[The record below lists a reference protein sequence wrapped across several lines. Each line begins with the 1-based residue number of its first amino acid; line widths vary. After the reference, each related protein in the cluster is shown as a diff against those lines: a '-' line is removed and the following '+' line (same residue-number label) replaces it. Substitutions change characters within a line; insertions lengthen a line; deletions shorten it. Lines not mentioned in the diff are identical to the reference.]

1 MRRRFR
7 MGRHVF
13 LRIVDALS
21 NFDPYF
27 QQKVDAVGRKG
38 LSPLQKCTAAMH
50 MLAYGISA
58 DVGDDYVRIGETTT
72 IEC

>member
-1 MRRRFR
+1 